1 MIATNVSRVL
11 KQNGFVIVSTRK
23 REGVMVTHS
32 SITGGATVFI
42 QIDHE
47 PKANKIADEAA
58 EVLRENGYFVNRDGT
73 LLFVGNKKQRALD
86 I

>member
-11 KQNGFVIVSTRK
+11 KQNGFMIVSTRK

-42 QIDHE
+42 H
-47 PKANKIADEAA
+47 K
-58 EVLRENGYFVNRDGT
+58 
-73 LLFVGNKKQRALD
+73 
-86 I
+86 